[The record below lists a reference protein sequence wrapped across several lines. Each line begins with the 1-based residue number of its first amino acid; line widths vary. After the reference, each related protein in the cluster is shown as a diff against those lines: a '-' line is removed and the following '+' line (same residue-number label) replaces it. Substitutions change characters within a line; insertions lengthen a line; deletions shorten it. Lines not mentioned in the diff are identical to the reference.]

1 MDMDQLMDAPAAAYS
16 VGVPIPGRQQW
27 QFSGPEFTEMRAGRA
42 EPELATSAGRAGSFP
57 PPTDYGSSP
66 SPGAPWPLHA
76 DLARNLAGIQIDDF
90 DLEDVDVA
98 DLISGPMRE
107 PTLTELNAGD
117 DLGELSLDF
126 AGDSFGA
133 PATPLVKTELL
144 DAPVKSEWAPFSSS
158 IPASFAP
165 QTGAPLVGQHDPMLP
180 SFPTGGGGG
189 GGTSGGRLTLQAL
202 LAQPAA
208 APRPSGAA
216 GRLSSSVPC
225 DSHLEQQ
232 RAAGRLGP
240 LAAGARVDELRG
252 SSSSV
257 STGVLSPGSHESYVD
272 EGAESPYDHYSDSD
286 SEAGGYGDSEAGG
299 YRRYSDSEAGGY
311 SDSEAGSTL
320 GDDAPGLSSSLGSR
334 RERYFWQ
341 YNVQAKGPK
350 GQRIQLTENLNDP
363 HHISQAV
370 DPVFSSNIKMEGIKH
385 SGKARRGDGNDL
397 TPSPRKL
404 LNIQRDL
411 DKLNRLINDMTPVSE
426 LPFNV
431 RPKSRKEKNKLASR
445 ACRLKKKAQHEANK
459 IQLSGLGEE
468 HSKCRAG
475 ALRGSFQGLC
485 AERVRLGFP
494 PPQNCLI
501 RVTRRLTAALRD
513 MHEALRARLLP
524 PADGGPPLTAEQT
537 GQMHRVAGH
546 LPEYVE
552 RILERHRAGA
562 GAGHGG
568 SEPALAHT
576 DIG

>member
-1 MDMDQLMDAPAAAYS
+1 MDMDQLMDAPPSAYS

-42 EPELATSAGRAGSFP
+42 EPELATSAGGAGSFP

-66 SPGAPWPLHA
+66 SPGAPWPVHA

-286 SEAGGYGDSEAGG
+286 SEAG
-299 YRRYSDSEAGGY
+299 
-311 SDSEAGSTL
+311 STL

-370 DPVFSSNIKMEGIKH
+370 DPVFSPNIKMEGIKH

-468 HSKCRAG
+468 H
-475 ALRGSFQGLC
+475 
-485 AERVRLGFP
+485 
-494 PPQNCLI
+494 
-501 RVTRRLTAALRD
+501 RRLTAALRD
-513 MHEALRARLLP
+513 MHEALRARLVP

-537 GQMHRVAGH
+537 GQMVDRVVKQAHKHRVAGH

>member
-1 MDMDQLMDAPAAAYS
+1 MDMDQLMDAPPSAYS

-42 EPELATSAGRAGSFP
+42 EPELATSAGGAGSFP

-66 SPGAPWPLHA
+66 SPGAPWPVHA

-257 STGVLSPGSHESYVD
+257 STGEWGRRPALPLAAAPRTRPV
-272 EGAESPYDHYSDSD
+272 AQ
-286 SEAGGYGDSEAGG
+286 AGGSALHGAHGPSWCQNRSGPV
-299 YRRYSDSEAGGY
+299 RVSDGQ
-311 SDSEAGSTL
+311 
-320 GDDAPGLSSSLGSR
+320 SS
-334 RERYFWQ
+334 
-341 YNVQAKGPK
+341 
-350 GQRIQLTENLNDP
+350 
-363 HHISQAV
+363 AV
-370 DPVFSSNIKMEGIKH
+370 AWFSPMLV
-385 SGKARRGDGNDL
+385 R
-397 TPSPRKL
+397 RKL
-404 LNIQRDL
+404 SV
-411 DKLNRLINDMTPVSE
+411 MTSVVCPLASLVRSADQMCTRIRTQQLMPSSVRSPEVFLVSWPPQKALAMIVVGWSPIALE
-426 LPFNV
+426 LLYV
-431 RPKSRKEKNKLASR
+431 SR
-445 ACRLKKKAQHEANK
+445 ACTQ
-459 IQLSGLGEE
+459 IQLWHNSGHKLM
-468 HSKCRAG
+468 
-475 ALRGSFQGLC
+475 F
-485 AERVRLGFP
+485 
-494 PPQNCLI
+494 
-501 RVTRRLTAALRD
+501 
-513 MHEALRARLLP
+513 
-524 PADGGPPLTAEQT
+524 
-537 GQMHRVAGH
+537 
-546 LPEYVE
+546 
-552 RILERHRAGA
+552 
-562 GAGHGG
+562 
-568 SEPALAHT
+568 
-576 DIG
+576 